1 MKPLRFPYVRMAPG
15 LTAASELAWLPVRLS
30 TSWNAVELSGLLDT
44 GATVNMLPYPVGV
57 ELGLVWDQQSVPIS
71 YFIK

>member
-1 MKPLRFPYVRMAPG
+1 
-15 LTAASELAWLPVRLS
+15 LS